1 MRRIEAW
8 HQIQD
13 LFMPGARILQDKWTE
28 FTSRLHS
35 SEDLP
40 LFLPSQIHDKTA
52 CPRKLEVIEFRLR
65 EGQAHD
71 ALNNLRQGLRSHAY
85 MLKFK
90 DRFLRGQGANTCAHN
105 CLKILDVRINAAST
119 RYHVV
124 YHALII
130 LGPLLGQVGWK
141 DQLWPLA
148 DEDICALTD
157 TYDLWLG
164 EGRCLV
170 SWIWRVCGYGEQ
182 ATEDESDNGFQE
194 GKYLLLAL
202 FYCNVELLLH

>member
-1 MRRIEAW
+1 
-8 HQIQD
+8 
-13 LFMPGARILQDKWTE
+13 
-28 FTSRLHS
+28 
-35 SEDLP
+35 
-40 LFLPSQIHDKTA
+40 
-52 CPRKLEVIEFRLR
+52 
-65 EGQAHD
+65 
-71 ALNNLRQGLRSHAY
+71 

-90 DRFLRGQGANTCAHN
+90 DRFLRGQGANTRARN
-105 CLKILDVRINAAST
+105 CLKILDARINAAAT
-119 RYHVV
+119 RYHVTYRV
-124 YHALII
+124 LII

-141 DQLWPLA
+141 DQLRPLA

-157 TYDLWLG
+157 TYDLRPG
-164 EGRCLV
+164 EGRRRV